1 MLTLYMVVCAFM
13 TFAIGEMTN
22 SPDIRGYSFIF
33 IMLILPAAMED
44 SKHDNS

>member
-1 MLTLYMVVCAFM
+1 MIVCAVM

-33 IMLILPAAMED
+33 IMLILPAVMED
-44 SKHDNS
+44 SNNVNR